1 MIHSFLFLFNEKESD
16 VTLGKKI
23 IPIELV
29 DDFQEAGLGESTKRN
44 ERLIKRPSIKE
55 EIKNDSK
62 LMTTVEK
69 YSTISSVDFIKQNE
83 ISSIP
88 LEKVLLDSLKII
100 DRSLLNDK
108 NKIDLKLAL
117 EISIQSIQS
126 EFGKFSNLFST
137 IITVSPLL
145 GLLGTVLGLINSF
158 SFIKLGESGVN
169 AQEVTGG
176 ISEALI
182 STATGLIIAII
193 TLIFSN
199 YFNSLWRKQNS
210 ILNQYCGRFE
220 MLYRTNK
227 L

>member
-1 MIHSFLFLFNEKESD
+1 MWPLLLISITSLACIFERIAYWKD
-16 VTLGKKI
+16 V
-23 IPIELV
+23 
-29 DDFQEAGLGESTKRN
+29 
-44 ERLIKRPSIKE
+44 IK
-55 EIKNDSK
+55 KNDSK
-62 LMTTVEK
+62 LMITVEK
-69 YSTISSVDFIKQNE
+69 YSTISSVDFTKQNE

-126 EFGKFSNLFST
+126 DFGKFSNLFST

-182 STATGLIIAII
+182 STATGLIIAVI

-199 YFNSLWRKQNS
+199 YFNSLWSKQNS

>member
-1 MIHSFLFLFNEKESD
+1 MWPLLLISIISLACIFERFAYWKE
-16 VTLGKKI
+16 V
-23 IPIELV
+23 
-29 DDFQEAGLGESTKRN
+29 
-44 ERLIKRPSIKE
+44 IK
-55 EIKNDSK
+55 KNDKK
-62 LMTTVEK
+62 LINTVEI
-69 YSTISSVDFIKQNE
+69 YSTISSEDYLEPNK
-83 ISSIP
+83 ISPIP
-88 LEKVLLDSLKII
+88 LERVLYESLEIVNN
-100 DRSLLNDK
+100 SLLKDRNG
-108 NKIDLKLAL
+108 IDMKLAL

-126 EFGKFSNLFST
+126 EFGRFSNLFST

-182 STATGLIIAII
+182 STATGLIIAIV

-199 YFNSLWRKQNS
+199 FFNSLWKKQNS

-227 L
+227 S

>member
-1 MIHSFLFLFNEKESD
+1 MWPLLFISIISLACILERIAYWKD
-16 VTLGKKI
+16 V
-23 IPIELV
+23 
-29 DDFQEAGLGESTKRN
+29 
-44 ERLIKRPSIKE
+44 IKR
-55 EIKNDSK
+55 NDSK
-62 LMTTVEK
+62 LMITVEK
-69 YSTISSVDFIKQNE
+69 YSTISSVDFMKQNE
-83 ISSIP
+83 IPSIP

-108 NKIDLKLAL
+108 NNIDLKLAL

-126 EFGKFSNLFST
+126 EFGKFNNLFST

-182 STATGLIIAII
+182 STAAGLIVAII

-199 YFNSLWRKQNS
+199 YFKSLWRKENS

-220 MLYRTNK
+220 MLYKRN
-227 L
+227 LQS

>member
-1 MIHSFLFLFNEKESD
+1 MFDLFKSGGIVMWPLLLISITSLACIFERIAYWKD
-16 VTLGKKI
+16 V
-23 IPIELV
+23 
-29 DDFQEAGLGESTKRN
+29 
-44 ERLIKRPSIKE
+44 IK
-55 EIKNDSK
+55 KNDSK
-62 LMTTVEK
+62 LMIIVEK
-69 YSTISSVDFIKQNE
+69 YTTISSVDFTKQNE

-100 DRSLLNDK
+100 DRSFLTDK
-108 NKIDLKLAL
+108 NSIDLKLAL

>member
-1 MIHSFLFLFNEKESD
+1 MFDLFKSGGIVMWPLLLISITSLACIFERIAYWKD
-16 VTLGKKI
+16 V
-23 IPIELV
+23 
-29 DDFQEAGLGESTKRN
+29 
-44 ERLIKRPSIKE
+44 IK
-55 EIKNDSK
+55 KNDSK
-62 LMTTVEK
+62 LMITVEK
-69 YSTISSVDFIKQNE
+69 YSNISSVDFTKQNE

-100 DRSLLNDK
+100 DRSLLTDK
-108 NKIDLKLAL
+108 NSIDLKLAL

>member
-1 MIHSFLFLFNEKESD
+1 MFDLFKSGGIVMWPLLLISITSLACIFERIAYWKD
-16 VTLGKKI
+16 VI
-23 IPIELV
+23 
-29 DDFQEAGLGESTKRN
+29 R
-44 ERLIKRPSIKE
+44 
-55 EIKNDSK
+55 KNDSK
-62 LMTTVEK
+62 LMITVEK
-69 YSTISSVDFIKQNE
+69 YSNISSVDFTKQNE

-100 DRSLLNDK
+100 DRSLLTDK
-108 NKIDLKLAL
+108 NSIDLKLAL

-210 ILNQYCGRFE
+210 LLNQYCGRFE

>member
-1 MIHSFLFLFNEKESD
+1 MFDLFKSGGIVMWPLLLISITSLACIFERIAYWKD
-16 VTLGKKI
+16 V
-23 IPIELV
+23 
-29 DDFQEAGLGESTKRN
+29 
-44 ERLIKRPSIKE
+44 IK
-55 EIKNDSK
+55 KNDSK
-62 LMTTVEK
+62 LMITVEK

-100 DRSLLNDK
+100 DRSLLTDK
-108 NKIDLKLAL
+108 NYIDLKLAL

>member
-1 MIHSFLFLFNEKESD
+1 MFDLFKSGGIVMWPLLLISITSLACIFERIAYWKD
-16 VTLGKKI
+16 V
-23 IPIELV
+23 
-29 DDFQEAGLGESTKRN
+29 
-44 ERLIKRPSIKE
+44 IK
-55 EIKNDSK
+55 KNDSK
-62 LMTTVEK
+62 LMITVEK
-69 YSTISSVDFIKQNE
+69 YSTISSVDFTKQNE

-199 YFNSLWRKQNS
+199 YFNSLWKKQNS

-220 MLYRTNK
+220 MLYRINN

>member
-1 MIHSFLFLFNEKESD
+1 MFDLFKSGGIVMWPLLLISITSLACIFERIAYWKD
-16 VTLGKKI
+16 V
-23 IPIELV
+23 
-29 DDFQEAGLGESTKRN
+29 
-44 ERLIKRPSIKE
+44 IK
-55 EIKNDSK
+55 KNDSK
-62 LMTTVEK
+62 LMITVEK
-69 YSTISSVDFIKQNE
+69 YSTISSVDFTKQNE

-100 DRSLLNDK
+100 DRSLLTDK
-108 NKIDLKLAL
+108 NSIDLKLAL

-169 AQEVTGG
+169 VQEVTGG

-227 L
+227 V

>member
-1 MIHSFLFLFNEKESD
+1 MFDLFKSGGIVMWPLLLISITSLACIFERIAYWKDVIKKNESELMI
-16 VTLGKKI
+16 
-23 IPIELV
+23 
-29 DDFQEAGLGESTKRN
+29 
-44 ERLIKRPSIKE
+44 
-55 EIKNDSK
+55 
-62 LMTTVEK
+62 TVEK

-100 DRSLLNDK
+100 DRSLLTDK
-108 NKIDLKLAL
+108 NSIDLKLAL

>member
-1 MIHSFLFLFNEKESD
+1 MWPLLLISITSLACIFERIVYWKDVIKKNESELMI
-16 VTLGKKI
+16 
-23 IPIELV
+23 
-29 DDFQEAGLGESTKRN
+29 
-44 ERLIKRPSIKE
+44 
-55 EIKNDSK
+55 
-62 LMTTVEK
+62 TVEK
-69 YSTISSVDFIKQNE
+69 YSTISSVDFTKQNE

-88 LEKVLLDSLKII
+88 LEIVLLDSLKII

-126 EFGKFSNLFST
+126 DFGKFSNLFST

>member
-1 MIHSFLFLFNEKESD
+1 MWPLLLISITSLACIFERIAYWKD
-16 VTLGKKI
+16 V
-23 IPIELV
+23 
-29 DDFQEAGLGESTKRN
+29 
-44 ERLIKRPSIKE
+44 IK
-55 EIKNDSK
+55 KNDSK
-62 LMTTVEK
+62 LMITVEK
-69 YSTISSVDFIKQNE
+69 YSTISSVDFTKQNE

-100 DRSLLNDK
+100 DRSLLTDK
-108 NKIDLKLAL
+108 NSIDLKLAL

-227 L
+227 V

>member
-1 MIHSFLFLFNEKESD
+1 MFDLFKSGGIVMWPLLLISIISLACIFERFAYWKE
-16 VTLGKKI
+16 V
-23 IPIELV
+23 
-29 DDFQEAGLGESTKRN
+29 
-44 ERLIKRPSIKE
+44 IK
-55 EIKNDSK
+55 KNDKK
-62 LMTTVEK
+62 LINTVEI
-69 YSTISSVDFIKQNE
+69 YSTISSEDYLEPNK
-83 ISSIP
+83 ISPIP
-88 LEKVLLDSLKII
+88 LERVLFESLEIVNN
-100 DRSLLNDK
+100 SLLKDRNG
-108 NKIDLKLAL
+108 IDIKLAL

-126 EFGKFSNLFST
+126 EFGRFSNLFST

-182 STATGLIIAII
+182 STATGLIIAIV

-199 YFNSLWRKQNS
+199 FFNSLWKKQNS

-227 L
+227 S

>member
-1 MIHSFLFLFNEKESD
+1 MFDLFKSGGIIMWPLLLISITSLACIFERIVYWKD
-16 VTLGKKI
+16 V
-23 IPIELV
+23 
-29 DDFQEAGLGESTKRN
+29 
-44 ERLIKRPSIKE
+44 IK
-55 EIKNDSK
+55 KNDSE
-62 LMTTVEK
+62 LMITVEK
-69 YSTISSVDFIKQNE
+69 YLTISSVDFIKQND

-126 EFGKFSNLFST
+126 DFGKFSNLFST

-220 MLYRTNK
+220 MLYRTNN

>member
-1 MIHSFLFLFNEKESD
+1 MWPLLLISITSLACIFERIAYWKD
-16 VTLGKKI
+16 V
-23 IPIELV
+23 
-29 DDFQEAGLGESTKRN
+29 
-44 ERLIKRPSIKE
+44 IKQ
-55 EIKNDSK
+55 NDSK
-62 LMTTVEK
+62 LMITVEK

-100 DRSLLNDK
+100 DRSLVNDK
-108 NKIDLKLAL
+108 NTIDLKLAL
-117 EISIQSIQS
+117 EISIQSIQA

-158 SFIKLGESGVN
+158 SFIKLGESAVN

-220 MLYRTNK
+220 MLYRTNN

>member
-1 MIHSFLFLFNEKESD
+1 MWPLLLISITSLACIFERIAYWKD
-16 VTLGKKI
+16 V
-23 IPIELV
+23 
-29 DDFQEAGLGESTKRN
+29 
-44 ERLIKRPSIKE
+44 IK
-55 EIKNDSK
+55 KNDSK
-62 LMTTVEK
+62 LMITVEK
-69 YSTISSVDFIKQNE
+69 YSTISSVDFTKQDE

-100 DRSLLNDK
+100 DRSLLTDK
-108 NKIDLKLAL
+108 NSIDLKLAL

>member
-1 MIHSFLFLFNEKESD
+1 MFDLFKSGGIVMWPLLLISITSLACIFERIAYWKD
-16 VTLGKKI
+16 VI
-23 IPIELV
+23 
-29 DDFQEAGLGESTKRN
+29 R
-44 ERLIKRPSIKE
+44 
-55 EIKNDSK
+55 KNDSK
-62 LMTTVEK
+62 LMITVEK

-83 ISSIP
+83 ISYIP

-100 DRSLLNDK
+100 DRSLITDK
-108 NKIDLKLAL
+108 NSIDLKLAL

>member
-1 MIHSFLFLFNEKESD
+1 MWPLLLISITSLACIFERISYWKD
-16 VTLGKKI
+16 V
-23 IPIELV
+23 
-29 DDFQEAGLGESTKRN
+29 
-44 ERLIKRPSIKE
+44 IK
-55 EIKNDSK
+55 KNDSK
-62 LMTTVEK
+62 LMITVEK
-69 YSTISSVDFIKQNE
+69 YSTISSVDFTKQNE

-100 DRSLLNDK
+100 DRSLLTDK
-108 NKIDLKLAL
+108 NSIDLKLAL

>member
-1 MIHSFLFLFNEKESD
+1 MFDLFKSGGIIMWPLLLISITSLACIFERIVYWKDVIKKNESELMI
-16 VTLGKKI
+16 
-23 IPIELV
+23 
-29 DDFQEAGLGESTKRN
+29 
-44 ERLIKRPSIKE
+44 
-55 EIKNDSK
+55 
-62 LMTTVEK
+62 TVEK

-108 NKIDLKLAL
+108 NNIDLKLAL

-126 EFGKFSNLFST
+126 DFGKFSNLFST

-182 STATGLIIAII
+182 STATGLIIAVI

-199 YFNSLWRKQNS
+199 YFNSLWSKQNS

>member
-1 MIHSFLFLFNEKESD
+1 MWPLLLISITSLACIFERIAYWKD
-16 VTLGKKI
+16 V
-23 IPIELV
+23 
-29 DDFQEAGLGESTKRN
+29 
-44 ERLIKRPSIKE
+44 IK
-55 EIKNDSK
+55 KNDSK
-62 LMTTVEK
+62 LMITVEK
-69 YSTISSVDFIKQNE
+69 YSTIPSVDFIKQNE

-88 LEKVLLDSLKII
+88 LEKVLLDSLRIM
-100 DRSLLNDK
+100 DRSLLTDK
-108 NKIDLKLAL
+108 NSIDLKLAL

>member
-1 MIHSFLFLFNEKESD
+1 MFDLFKSGGIVMWPLLLISITSLACIFERIAYWKD
-16 VTLGKKI
+16 V
-23 IPIELV
+23 
-29 DDFQEAGLGESTKRN
+29 
-44 ERLIKRPSIKE
+44 IK
-55 EIKNDSK
+55 KNDSK
-62 LMTTVEK
+62 LMITVEK
-69 YSTISSVDFIKQNE
+69 YSTISSVDFTKQNE

-100 DRSLLNDK
+100 DRSLLTDK
-108 NKIDLKLAL
+108 NPIDLKLAL

>member
-1 MIHSFLFLFNEKESD
+1 MFDLFKSGGIVMWPLLLISITSLACIFERIAYWKD
-16 VTLGKKI
+16 V
-23 IPIELV
+23 
-29 DDFQEAGLGESTKRN
+29 
-44 ERLIKRPSIKE
+44 IK
-55 EIKNDSK
+55 KNDSK
-62 LMTTVEK
+62 LMITVEK
-69 YSTISSVDFIKQNE
+69 YSTISSVDFTKQNE

-88 LEKVLLDSLKII
+88 LENVLLDSLKII
-100 DRSLLNDK
+100 DRSLLTDK
-108 NKIDLKLAL
+108 NSIDLKLAL

>member
-1 MIHSFLFLFNEKESD
+1 MWPLLLISITSLACIFERIVYWKD
-16 VTLGKKI
+16 V
-23 IPIELV
+23 
-29 DDFQEAGLGESTKRN
+29 
-44 ERLIKRPSIKE
+44 IK
-55 EIKNDSK
+55 KNDSE
-62 LMTTVEK
+62 LMITVEK
-69 YSTISSVDFIKQNE
+69 YSTISSFDFIKQNE
-83 ISSIP
+83 ISYIP

-100 DRSLLNDK
+100 DRSLITDK
-108 NKIDLKLAL
+108 NSIDLKLAL

-193 TLIFSN
+193 TLIFAN

-210 ILNQYCGRFE
+210 ILNQYCGKFE
-220 MLYRTNK
+220 ILYRTNK

>member
-1 MIHSFLFLFNEKESD
+1 MCIRD
-16 VTLGKKI
+16 RI
-23 IPIELV
+23 
-29 DDFQEAGLGESTKRN
+29 
-44 ERLIKRPSIKE
+44 
-55 EIKNDSK
+55 
-62 LMTTVEK
+62 TVEK
-69 YSTISSVDFIKQNE
+69 YSTISSVDFTKQDE

-100 DRSLLNDK
+100 DRSLLTDN
-108 NKIDLKLAL
+108 NSIDLKLAL

>member
-1 MIHSFLFLFNEKESD
+1 MWPLLFISITSLACIFERIVYWKD
-16 VTLGKKI
+16 VI
-23 IPIELV
+23 
-29 DDFQEAGLGESTKRN
+29 
-44 ERLIKRPSIKE
+44 
-55 EIKNDSK
+55 IKNDSK
-62 LMTTVEK
+62 LMITVEK
-69 YSTISSVDFIKQNE
+69 YSTCSSVDFIKQNE

-108 NKIDLKLAL
+108 NNIDLKLAL

-158 SFIKLGESGVN
+158 SFIKIGEAGVN
-169 AQEVTGG
+169 SQEVTGG

-220 MLYRTNK
+220 MLYRINK
-227 L
+227 LY

>member
-1 MIHSFLFLFNEKESD
+1 MWPLLLISITSLACIFERIAYWKD
-16 VTLGKKI
+16 V
-23 IPIELV
+23 
-29 DDFQEAGLGESTKRN
+29 
-44 ERLIKRPSIKE
+44 IK
-55 EIKNDSK
+55 KNDSK
-62 LMTTVEK
+62 LMITVEK
-69 YSTISSVDFIKQNE
+69 YSTISSVDFTKQNE

-100 DRSLLNDK
+100 DRSLLTDK
-108 NKIDLKLAL
+108 NSIDLKLAL

-220 MLYRTNK
+220 MLYSCLLYTSPSPRD
-227 L
+227 